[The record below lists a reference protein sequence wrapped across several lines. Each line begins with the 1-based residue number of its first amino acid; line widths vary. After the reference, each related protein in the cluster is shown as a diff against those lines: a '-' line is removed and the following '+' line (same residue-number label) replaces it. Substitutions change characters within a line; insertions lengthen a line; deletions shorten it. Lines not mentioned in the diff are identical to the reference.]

1 MVCRVTRAQKLGLL
15 LSAITCVGALIA
27 LGSVLS
33 PTVAIGESG
42 LPSCPAGEMAS
53 WTNCQGTSA
62 YPNGGTYVGEFRD
75 GKPNGLGTLTYR
87 HHGEYV
93 GEFRDGWPSGRGAY
107 TYPNGRRYVGEW
119 RNGDFNGRGVRTYP
133 DGRKEDGEWSGGKF
147 LRSAEE
153 NSPLADS
160 SEKPR
165 AAIVDANE
173 INQSRPFVLIGNEG
187 FGGALPLLMVFL
199 VFGAVIAVVFG
210 LRAKAPKS
218 AAPSIAIRGRVDG
231 ADAQSKIDEAQ
242 RALLEA
248 VEDFSVSDAELL
260 ELRASARRAFEELK
274 KLERKAAIKRLVNFP
289 RFW

>member
-1 MVCRVTRAQKLGLL
+1 
-15 LSAITCVGALIA
+15 
-27 LGSVLS
+27 
-33 PTVAIGESG
+33 
-42 LPSCPAGEMAS
+42 MAS

-93 GEFRDGWPSGRGAY
+93 GEFRDSWPSGRGTY
-107 TYPNGRRYVGEW
+107 TYPDGRRYIGEW

-147 LRSAEE
+147 IRSAEE
-153 NSPLADS
+153 KLPLSDN

-165 AAIVDANE
+165 VAIVDAPE
-173 INQSRPFVLIGNEG
+173 ISESRPVVGNESFSG
-187 FGGALPLLMVFL
+187 VLPLLGVFL
-199 VFGAVIAVVFG
+199 VCGAVIAAVFG
-210 LRAKAPKS
+210 LKAKPRKS
-218 AAPSIAIRGRVDG
+218 EAPSIAAPEPDDR
-231 ADAQSKIDEAQ
+231 AHEQSKLDEVQ

-260 ELRASARRAFEELK
+260 ELRASARRAFKERK
-274 KLERKAAIKRLVNFP
+274 SSERKAAARRLLNVLK
-289 RFW
+289 FW